1 MLPVTMVDPDV
12 YVNVSEL
19 KVSLTRISLIKPI
32 RSYIT
37 LVPYTVSGV
46 PCDESVA
53 ISNSVDPA
61 KVDAGNVVVSD
72 KLLCLPVLSE
82 LYTSNNGFCCT
93 AVFCCAKLQ
102 ALLLNQYV
110 LPLLLVPLLA
120 VTDRSCVAVIVCANC
135 RYTICV
141 ESVSVKSS
149 TVYILSR
156 CSGSAVNNTVVPVV
170 RLTPSAM
177 YPAVPCT
184 LENASVCVVSITSTM
199 V

>member
-1 MLPVTMVDPDV
+1 MLPVTVVDPDV

-19 KVSLTRISLIKPI
+19 KVSLMRMSLIKPI

-46 PCDESVA
+46 PCDASVA

-61 KVDAGNVVVSD
+61 KVESG
-72 KLLCLPVLSE
+72 KLVASASELCLPVASE
-82 LYTSNNGFCCT
+82 LYTSNSGFCCT
-93 AVFCCAKLQ
+93 VVFCCASCH
-102 ALLLNQYV
+102 AELLNQYV

-156 CSGSAVNNTVVPVV
+156 CSGSAVNTTVVPVV
-170 RLTPSAM
+170 KFTPSAM

-184 LENASVCVVSITSTM
+184 RENASVCVVSITSTM